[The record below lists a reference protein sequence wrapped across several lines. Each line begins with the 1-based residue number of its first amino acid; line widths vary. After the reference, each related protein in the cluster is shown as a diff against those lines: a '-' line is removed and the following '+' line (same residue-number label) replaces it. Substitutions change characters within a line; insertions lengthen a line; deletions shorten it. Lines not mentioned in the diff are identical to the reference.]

1 MHEMVLAGAG
11 PKSSRPESL
20 NLQSFF
26 SVANA
31 FNASLFLSRRHMFF
45 CAALAIGLVK
55 SGRVQGIGLDSKTYM
70 RAIVPIG
77 ACYAGTLWVGN
88 AAYLYL
94 SVSFI
99 QMLKALMPVAV
110 FSVGCIFKTNKF
122 DWSTMSN
129 MLIVTAGIAVA
140 SYGE

>member
-1 MHEMVLAGAG
+1 
-11 PKSSRPESL
+11 
-20 NLQSFF
+20 
-26 SVANA
+26 
-31 FNASLFLSRRHMFF
+31 MFF
-45 CAALAIGLVK
+45 CAVLAVGLVQ
-55 SGRVQGIGLDSKTYM
+55 SGRVQGIGLDAKTYM

-110 FSVGCIFKTNKF
+110 FSVGCVFKTNKF

-129 MLIVTAGIAVA
+129 MLFVTLGIAIA
-140 SYGE
+140 SYGTWR